1 MAAFEQD
8 LTKGSVLKKLIVFSL
23 PFLLSN
29 IIQSVYS
36 VADMLIV
43 GNMSGTAAMSGVNI
57 GSQVTFILTNLVF
70 GLCTGGTVLVAQ
82 AMGAGRREDMK
93 AAISTL
99 ITGLLLVAAVIT
111 AVMCV
116 FKDDVLRLIQTPE
129 GSFSEASNYLFVTSL
144 GIVFIFGYNALSA
157 ILRGM
162 GDSKSP
168 FWFVLI
174 ACVSNVLLDLLFVG
188 PMKMGAMGAAIATVI
203 SQALSMILCI
213 IHLVRHDFIFDF
225 KPRSFRIDKRLVRQ
239 ILRIGTPAA
248 VQNTVGS
255 LSFLFITVL
264 VNQIGMEA
272 SAAVGVVSKFNGFAI
287 MPCVAM
293 GAAISTIS
301 AQNIGAGLWDRA
313 LKSCKLGILIAACCS
328 TLVFAVAQ
336 CFPREI
342 ISLFDRNELTILNGV
357 AYMRTF
363 SFDYLLVPF
372 VFCINSLYVGAGHT
386 TWSLITGMVS
396 SLVGRVP
403 ASYLFGV
410 AWGMGISGVGLGAP
424 VATLIA
430 LIMNIGYYITGKWRV
445 NMVYR
450 DEKDE
455 AID

>member
-1 MAAFEQD
+1 MASFEQD

-29 IIQSVYS
+29 IVQSLYN

-57 GSQVTFILTNLVF
+57 GGQVTFILTNLVF
-70 GLCTGGTVLVAQ
+70 GLCTGATVLVAQ
-82 AMGAGRREDMK
+82 AMGAGRRDDMK
-93 AAISTL
+93 KTIATL
-99 ITGLLLVAAVIT
+99 ITGLLFVAAFITVVMVI
-111 AVMCV
+111 

-129 GSFSEASNYLFVTSL
+129 GSFAEASNYLFVTTL

-174 ACVSNVLLDLLFVG
+174 ACVANILLDLLFVG
-188 PMKMGAMGAAIATVI
+188 PLAMGAMGAAVATVI

-213 IHLVRHDFIFDF
+213 IHLKRHDFIFDF
-225 KPRSFRIDKRLVRQ
+225 KPRSFEIDKRQVKM
-239 ILRIGTPAA
+239 ILKIGTPSA
-248 VQNTVGS
+248 VQNTLVS

-293 GAAISTIS
+293 GAAISTMA

-313 LKSCKLGILIAACCS
+313 LKSCKIGMLIAAAFS
-328 TLVFAVAQ
+328 FAVFAVAQ
-336 CFPREI
+336 CFPGEI
-342 ISLFDRNELTILNGV
+342 IRLFDSNALTIQYGID
-357 AYMRTF
+357 YMHTF
-363 SFDYLLVPF
+363 SFDYLFVPF
-372 VFCINSLYVGAGHT
+372 VFCLNSLFVGSGHT
-386 TWSLITGMVS
+386 TWSLITGLVS
-396 SLVGRVP
+396 SLIGRVP

-410 AWGMGISGVGLGAP
+410 ALSMGISGVGLGAP
-424 VATLIA
+424 VASA
-430 LIMNIGYYITGKWRV
+430 LSLVMNIVFYISGRWRV
-445 NMVYR
+445 NIV
-450 DEKDE
+450 DKDRAE
-455 AID
+455 A